1 MAAIV
6 ASLHLYFQGLR
17 YTLLLNAI
25 GIGLIIRA
33 WQQDLYILR
42 GTVVA
47 TRACLVTVGLLL
59 QIPGLFY
66 LGVGACAVCT
76 SPGVGR

>member
-1 MAAIV
+1 MAAV
-6 ASLHLYFQGLR
+6 FAGLHLYFQGLR

-33 WQQDLYILR
+33 WQEDLYVLR
-42 GTVVA
+42 GTVVVPKPFLIIIG
-47 TRACLVTVGLLL
+47 LVL

-66 LGVGACAVCT
+66 LGVGAWAVCT
-76 SPGVGR
+76 SPGVRC